1 MQIGKLR
8 HRITLQ
14 QQITQLNS
22 YGGTITDW
30 QDVATAWA
38 EVKPLSGREYFAAE
52 QVQSEITT
60 QIWLRYRPDIQPTMR
75 VKWGDRTFEVI
86 SVINHNERNTAL
98 QLMCK
103 ERINGQRHG

>member
-14 QQITQLNS
+14 QQISTLNS
-22 YGGTITDW
+22 YGSAITDW
-30 QDVATAWA
+30 EDVATVWA
-38 EVKPLSGREYFAAE
+38 EIKPLSGREYFAAE

-75 VKWGDRTFEVI
+75 VKWGDRTFEVV
-86 SVINHNERNTAL
+86 SAINHNERNTAL